1 MTTRYRTAATT
12 ALGALALAVGAA
24 HAQPVP
30 ADTLRLG
37 DVTVT
42 AERVP
47 LDADRAAAAVTV
59 VTADEI
65 ERRPVQNLADV
76 LRLTPGFAFLNGDG
90 AGTPPA
96 ATVRGF
102 YGGGEAEYV
111 LVLVDGRPVNDVE
124 TGVVDWELV
133 ALDAV
138 ERVEVVRGGASS
150 LWGDAA
156 VGAVV
161 NVVTAGGPAPVRAS
175 LSGGT
180 YGTGSASLSGGGAVA
195 GRDVSAYGSVKRYG
209 GFRDNAER
217 TVGLAGGRAAL
228 TRGGAVDLALS
239 THHAWTEADLPGPLL
254 APALDESR
262 TQSAPFYRFDGTSE
276 RRNRLALDGR
286 WRAAPAVTV
295 DGAVFGGLRRS
306 EVTRTLPL
314 SPEFGDT
321 VRRDLDGARVEAN
334 ANVTLGTLGR
344 DRPALGLPAL
354 GLPARLLVGAT
365 GSLQSLGSAYAPV
378 VVGTAADYLGA
389 APDLAAEATARGDGS
404 RRAAAVYAQ
413 AEVEP
418 VDALRLVAGLRL
430 DALSDEYAAVLPEA
444 GALEATHTA
453 WSPRVGANLRWLAT
467 SRQVGHVY
475 AQAGRHFKAP
485 TLDQLFDQRT
495 IGVPFPPFAV
505 SLSNAGLRPQRGTSV
520 EAGLTHRAALGR
532 TALGQVAAEVTLAV
546 YRIDM
551 EDEIDFSLQDFAYG
565 NIAESVHRGVEA
577 GLALSA
583 GGVEV
588 FGTYTYTEATVE
600 GGDFAGNFLKA
611 IPRDVWAVGASAARG
626 PLSASLTAHGAGRIW
641 IDDANTVPLS
651 GWAALDARF
660 AYAVPLGG
668 RAVSV
673 VAEAFNL
680 ADAEYATTGFPD
692 ASGAAGPDGG
702 PLVYLY
708 PAAGRQLRLGLSLS
722 L

>member
-1 MTTRYRTAATT
+1 MRFPF
-12 ALGALALAVGAA
+12 ALLALLLAA
-24 HAQPVP
+24 AASAQP

-59 VTADEI
+59 VTAEEV

-180 YGTGSASLSGGGAVA
+180 YDTGFASLSGGGAVA
-195 GRDVSAYGSVKRYG
+195 GRAVSAYGSVKRYG

-228 TRGGAVDLALS
+228 TRGGALDLALS
-239 THHAWTEADLPGPLL
+239 THHTLTEADLPGPLL
-254 APALDESR
+254 ASALADSR

-295 DGAVFGGLRRS
+295 DGAVFGGVRRS
-306 EVTRTLPL
+306 ETTRTLPL

-321 VRRDLDGARVEAN
+321 VRRDLDGARLEAN
-334 ANVTLGTLGR
+334 ANVTLGTLSR
-344 DRPALGLPAL
+344 EHAALGV
-354 GLPARLLVGAT
+354 PARLLVGAT

-389 APDLAAEATARGDGS
+389 TTDPDAEATTRGDGS

-430 DALSDEYAAVLPEA
+430 DALRDEYAAVLPEA
-444 GALEATHTA
+444 GALDATHTA

-467 SRQVGHVY
+467 AHQVGHVY
-475 AQAGRHFKAP
+475 LNAGRHFKAP

-495 IGVPFPPFAV
+495 IGVPFPPFSV

-532 TALGQVAAEVTLAV
+532 TALGQATAEATVAV

-565 NIAESVHRGVEA
+565 NIGESVHRGVEA
-577 GLALSA
+577 GLSLSA
-583 GGVEV
+583 GGARV
-588 FGTYTYTEATVE
+588 FGTYAYQEATVE
-600 GGDFAGNFLKA
+600 GGDTDGNFLKA
-611 IPRDVWAVGASAARG
+611 IPRDVWAAGASAARG

-641 IDDANTVPLS
+641 LDDANTVPLD
-651 GWAALDARF
+651 GWAALDARL
-660 AYAVPLGG
+660 AYRLPVAD

-680 ADAEYATTGFPD
+680 TDAEYATTGFPD

>member
-1 MTTRYRTAATT
+1 MTRLAALLLL
-12 ALGALALAVGAA
+12 APALALA
-24 HAQPVP
+24 QTPS
-30 ADTLRLG
+30 DTLG
-37 DVTVT
+37 AVTVT

-47 LDADRAAAAVTV
+47 LEPDRAAAAVTV

-65 ERRPVQNLADV
+65 ERQPVQNLADV

-133 ALDAV
+133 ALGAV

-161 NVVTAGGPAPVRAS
+161 NVVTAEGSAPVRAS

-180 YGTGSASLSGGGAVA
+180 YESVFGSLSGGGTVA
-195 GRDVSAYGSVKRYG
+195 GREANAYGSVKRYG
-209 GFRDNAER
+209 GFRDHAER
-217 TVGLAGGRAAL
+217 TVGLVGGRVAL
-228 TRGGAVDLALS
+228 TRGGPLDLAVS

-254 APALDESR
+254 APSLAASR
-262 TQSAPFYRFDGTSE
+262 SQSAPFYRFDGTSE
-276 RRNRLALDGR
+276 QRNRLALDGR

-295 DGAVFGGLRRS
+295 DGALFGGLRRS

-321 VRRDLDGARVEAN
+321 KRRTLDGARLEAN
-334 ANVTLGTLGR
+334 ATLTLGTLDR
-344 DRPALGLPAL
+344 ERPALGV
-354 GLPARLLVGAT
+354 PARLLIGAT
-365 GSLQSLGSAYAPV
+365 GSLQSLESAYAPV
-378 VVGTAADYLGA
+378 VVGTAQDYLGA
-389 APDLAAEATARGDGS
+389 APDPDAAPDARGDGS
-404 RRAAAVYAQ
+404 RRAGATFAQ
-413 AEVEP
+413 AEVAP

-444 GALEATHTA
+444 GTLEATHTA

-467 SRQVGHVY
+467 ARQVGHAYVN
-475 AQAGRHFKAP
+475 AGRHFKAP
-485 TLDQLFDQRT
+485 ALDQLFDQRT

-505 SLSNAGLRPQRGTSV
+505 SLSNAALRPQRGTSV
-520 EAGLTHRAALGR
+520 EAGLTHRARLGAAL
-532 TALGQVAAEVTLAV
+532 AEATLAV

-551 EDEIDFSLQDFAYG
+551 EDEIDFSLRDFAYG
-565 NIAESVHRGVEA
+565 NIGESVHRGVEA
-577 GLALSA
+577 GLAVALGEA
-583 GGVEV
+583 RV

-600 GGDFAGNFLKA
+600 GGDFAGRFLKA
-611 IPRDVWAVGASAARG
+611 IPRDVWAVGASARRG
-626 PLSASLTAHGAGRIW
+626 PVTASLTAHGADRIW
-641 IDDANTVPLS
+641 LDDANTVPLG
-651 GWAALDARF
+651 GWAAVDARL
-660 AYAVPLGG
+660 AYAVGLGG
-668 RAVSV
+668 RSVSV

-680 ADAEYATTGFPD
+680 FDAEYATTGFPD
-692 ASGAAGPDGG
+692 ASGAKAPGGG

-708 PAAGRQLRLGLSLS
+708 PSAGRQLRLGLSLS

>member
-1 MTTRYRTAATT
+1 MRTPFVLFVLLLPAA
-12 ALGALALAVGAA
+12 AS
-24 HAQPVP
+24 AQP

-37 DVTVT
+37 RVTVT

-47 LDADRAAAAVTV
+47 LDPDRAAAAVTV
-59 VTADEI
+59 VTAEDI
-65 ERRPVQNLADV
+65 ERRPVQTLADV

-133 ALDAV
+133 ALDAI

-161 NVVTAGGPAPVRAS
+161 NVVTQEGPAPLRAG

-180 YGTGSASLSGGGAVA
+180 YDTGFASLSGGGAVA
-195 GRDVSAYGSVKRYG
+195 GRNASAYGSVKRYG

-217 TVGLAGGRAAL
+217 TVGLAGGRVDL
-228 TRGGAVDLALS
+228 TRGGSVDLAMS

-254 APALDESR
+254 ASALADSR
-262 TQSAPFYRFDGTSE
+262 SQSAPFYRFDGTDE
-276 RRNRLALDGR
+276 RRHQLALDGR
-286 WRAAPAVTV
+286 WRAASAATV
-295 DGAVFGGLRRS
+295 DGAVFGGVRQS

-321 VRRDLDGARVEAN
+321 QRREIDGARLEAN
-334 ANVTLGTLGR
+334 ATVTLGSLAR
-344 DRPALGLPAL
+344 ERPALGV
-354 GLPARLLVGAT
+354 PARLLVGAT

-378 VVGTAADYLGA
+378 VAGAAQDYLGTTPDPDA
-389 APDLAAEATARGDGS
+389 APAAQGDGS
-404 RRAAAVYAQ
+404 RRAAGVFVQ
-413 AEVEP
+413 AEVSP

-430 DALSDEYAAVLPEA
+430 DALRDEFAAVLPQA
-444 GALEATHTA
+444 ATSEATHTA

-467 SRQVGHVY
+467 ARQVGHVY
-475 AQAGRHFKAP
+475 VNAGRHFKAP

-505 SLSNAGLRPQRGTSV
+505 SLSNAALRPQRGTSV
-520 EAGLTHRAALGR
+520 EAGLTHRARLGAAL
-532 TALGQVAAEVTLAV
+532 AEATLAA

-565 NIAESVHRGVEA
+565 NIGESLHRGVEA
-577 GLALSA
+577 GLAVSL
-583 GGVEV
+583 GGASV

-600 GGDFAGNFLKA
+600 GGDFAGRFLKA
-611 IPRDVWAVGASAARG
+611 IPRDVWAVGASAVRG
-626 PLSASLTAHGAGRIW
+626 PLTASLTARGAGRVW
-641 IDDANTVPLS
+641 LDDANTIPLAS
-651 GWAALDARF
+651 WAALDARL
-660 AYAVPLGG
+660 AYRLPVAD

-680 ADAEYATTGFPD
+680 TGAEYATTGFPD
-692 ASGAAGPDGG
+692 ASGAGTPSGG
-702 PLVYLY
+702 PRVYLY

>member
-1 MTTRYRTAATT
+1 M
-12 ALGALALAVGAA
+12 
-24 HAQPVP
+24 
-30 ADTLRLG
+30 
-37 DVTVT
+37 
-42 AERVP
+42 
-47 LDADRAAAAVTV
+47 
-59 VTADEI
+59 
-65 ERRPVQNLADV
+65 
-76 LRLTPGFAFLNGDG
+76 
-90 AGTPPA
+90 
-96 ATVRGF
+96 
-102 YGGGEAEYV
+102 
-111 LVLVDGRPVNDVE
+111 
-124 TGVVDWELV
+124 
-133 ALDAV
+133 
-138 ERVEVVRGGASS
+138 
-150 LWGDAA
+150 
-156 VGAVV
+156 
-161 NVVTAGGPAPVRAS
+161 
-175 LSGGT
+175 
-180 YGTGSASLSGGGAVA
+180 
-195 GRDVSAYGSVKRYG
+195 SAYGSVKRYG
-209 GFRDNAER
+209 GFRNNAER

-239 THHAWTEADLPGPLL
+239 THHAWTKADLPGPLL
-254 APALDESR
+254 RSALDDR
-262 TQSAPFYRFDGTSE
+262 RRQSAPFYRFDGTSE
-276 RRNRLALDGR
+276 QRNRLALDGR

-321 VRRDLDGARVEAN
+321 VRRDLDGARLEAN
-334 ANVTLGTLGR
+334 ANVTLGTLSR
-344 DRPALGLPAL
+344 DRPALGV
-354 GLPARLLVGAT
+354 PARLLVGAT
-365 GSLQSLGSAYAPV
+365 GSLQSLESAYAPV

-389 APDLAAEATARGDGS
+389 APDPVAEVTARGDGS

-430 DALSDEYAAVLPEA
+430 DALRDEYAAVAPEA

-467 SRQVGHVY
+467 ARQVGHVY
-475 AQAGRHFKAP
+475 LNAGRHFKAP

-495 IGVPFPPFAV
+495 IGVPFPPFSV

-520 EAGLTHRAALGR
+520 EAGLTHRARLGAAL
-532 TALGQVAAEVTLAV
+532 AEATLAV

-565 NIAESVHRGVEA
+565 NIGESVHRGVEA
-577 GLALSA
+577 GLSMSA
-583 GGVEV
+583 GGARV
-588 FGTYTYTEATVE
+588 FGTYAYQEATVE
-600 GGDFAGNFLKA
+600 GGDSAGNFLKA

-626 PLSASLTAHGAGRIW
+626 PVTASLTAHGAGRIW
-641 IDDANTVPLS
+641 LDDANTVPLD
-651 GWAALDARF
+651 GWAALDARL

-680 ADAEYATTGFPD
+680 TDAEYATTGFPD
-692 ASGAAGPDGG
+692 ASGAEAPGGG

>member
-12 ALGALALAVGAA
+12 ALSALALAVGAA
-24 HAQPVP
+24 HAQP

-47 LDADRAAAAVTV
+47 LEPDRAAAAVTV
-59 VTADEI
+59 VTSGEI
-65 ERRPVQNLADV
+65 ERRPVQTLADV
-76 LRLTPGFAFLNGDG
+76 LRLTPGFTFLNGDG

-138 ERVEVVRGGASS
+138 DRVEVVRGGASS

-161 NVVTAGGPAPVRAS
+161 NVVTAGGPAPLRAS

-180 YGTGSASLSGGGAVA
+180 YDTGVASLSGGGAVA

-239 THHAWTEADLPGPLL
+239 THHTWTDADLPGPLL
-254 APALDESR
+254 ASALADSR

-276 RRNRLALDGR
+276 QRNRLALDGR

-295 DGAVFGGLRRS
+295 DGAVFGGLRQS

-321 VRRDLDGARVEAN
+321 VRRDLDGARLEAN
-334 ANVTLGTLGR
+334 ANVTLGTL
-344 DRPALGLPAL
+344 DRPAL

-365 GSLQSLGSAYAPV
+365 GSLQSLESAYAPV
-378 VVGTAADYLGA
+378 VVGTVADYLGA
-389 APDLAAEATARGDGS
+389 APDPTAEATARGDGS

-413 AEVEP
+413 VEVEP

-430 DALSDEYAAVLPEA
+430 DALSDEYAAALPEA

-467 SRQVGHVY
+467 ARQVGHVY
-475 AQAGRHFKAP
+475 LNAGRHFKAP

-505 SLSNAGLRPQRGTSV
+505 SLSNAGLRPQRGMSV
-520 EAGLTHRAALGR
+520 EAGLTHRAALGQ
-532 TALGQVAAEVTLAV
+532 TAWGPVAAEATLAI

-551 EDEIDFSLQDFAYG
+551 EDEIDFSLQNFAYG
-565 NIAESVHRGVEA
+565 NIGESRHRGIEA
-577 GLALSA
+577 GLSLSA
-583 GGVEV
+583 GGARV
-588 FGTYTYTEATVE
+588 FGTYAYQEATVE
-600 GGDFAGNFLKA
+600 GGDTDGNFLKA
-611 IPRDVWAVGASAARG
+611 IPRDVWAAGASAARG
-626 PLSASLTAHGAGRIW
+626 PVTASLAAHGAGRIW
-641 IDDANTVPLS
+641 LDDANTVPLD

-660 AYAVPLGG
+660 AYRLPLAD

-680 ADAEYATTGFPD
+680 TGAEYTTTGFPD